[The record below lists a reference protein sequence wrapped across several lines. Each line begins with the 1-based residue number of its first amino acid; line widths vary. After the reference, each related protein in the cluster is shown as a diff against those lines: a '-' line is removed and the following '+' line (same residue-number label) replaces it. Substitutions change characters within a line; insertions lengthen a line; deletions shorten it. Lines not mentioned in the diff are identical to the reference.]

1 LQRKME
7 KVEDVVIIGAGIAG
21 LATAV
26 ALKRVGV
33 RAVLLERSD
42 ELRATGTALSLF
54 PNAWL
59 ALDAL
64 GVSHKL
70 TPLYV
75 PTIRGSVTNVG
86 TGATQQ
92 ISFTISSGG
101 TAPRSVHRKVLLE
114 VLAEELPVDTIR
126 FSSKL
131 ASLEVQR
138 QKDSPIAVMRL
149 EDGDV
154 IKAKVVVGCDGVHS
168 VVARWLGLGSTVN
181 YGRSVVRGL
190 AVYPQGHGLNQ
201 EVQQFVD
208 VGKRAGFVPLSD
220 KELYWYLTHTS
231 KPQAGEMEGDAEAV
245 LREVTEN
252 FAKGFPPKYLDVV
265 KHSDPSS
272 LAWGPVTF
280 RLPWDV
286 LFRNACKGN
295 ITVAGDAMHPMTPD
309 LAQGGCAALE
319 DAICLGQHI
328 GESVIQ
334 HGKLVPRETAKAI
347 QSYVKER
354 RWRVAGLVA
363 GSWLSGWVQVSGS
376 GWLMK
381 FFRDVIFYRFICK
394 RIVDVMHYDC
404 GKLPS
409 ISLRHE
415 DCRSKI
421 E

>member
-1 LQRKME
+1 MVAERTYLSSFAA
-7 KVEDVVIIGAGIAG
+7 DL
-21 LATAV
+21 LA
-26 ALKRVGV
+26 KR
-33 RAVLLERSD
+33 EMNIPH
-42 ELRATGTALSLF
+42 LSR
-54 PNAWL
+54 N
-59 ALDAL
+59 
-64 GVSHKL
+64 HH
-70 TPLYV
+70 
-75 PTIRGSVTNVG
+75 
-86 TGATQQ
+86 
-92 ISFTISSGG
+92 
-101 TAPRSVHRKVLLE
+101 RSVHRKVLLE

-131 ASLEVQR
+131 ASLEIQR
-138 QKDSPIAVMRL
+138 PKDSPIAVMRL

-181 YGRSVVRGL
+181 SGRSVVRGL
-190 AVYPQGHGLNQ
+190 AVYPEGHGLNQ

-252 FAKGFPPKYLDVV
+252 FTKDFPPRYLDVV

-328 GESVIQ
+328 GNPLSSTGSLCRRKLPKLYRATLRRGGGAWLGWSQV
-334 HGKLVPRETAKAI
+334 HGYQDGCK
-347 QSYVKER
+347 
-354 RWRVAGLVA
+354 
-363 GSWLSGWVQVSGS
+363 
-376 GWLMK
+376 
-381 FFRDVIFYRFICK
+381 FICK

-409 ISLRHE
+409 IGLCHE

-421 E
+421 D